1 MCRVITASDL
11 RHQNAV
17 KLSCEFRRCGIITF
31 FMSGASSVVPTTEI
45 NARITILLF
54 GLSCMP
60 FMHEMTTEHNLF
72 GGVGGGIFYN
82 SISTSDYT
90 VSIVS

>member
-1 MCRVITASDL
+1 
-11 RHQNAV
+11 
-17 KLSCEFRRCGIITF
+17 
-31 FMSGASSVVPTTEI
+31 MSGASSVVPTTEI

-72 GGVGGGIFYN
+72 GGVGGGYIL
-82 SISTSDYT
+82 
-90 VSIVS
+90 